1 MAAPQFPGL
10 AAFGGQRDNGTER
23 TSNAMLKWQQDRG
36 VAWHYIAQGKPMQN
50 GFVESLN
57 GRLRDECHNE
67 HLCRSYRHTRDIIEK
82 WRINDNLN
90 RPHTSLDGLNRP
102 NLQPGQERT
111 KTRTALTNRSGQIA
125 IWSPHLL

>member
-57 GRLRDECHNE
+57 GRLRDEGPVAKCVE
-67 HLCRSYRHTRDIIEK
+67 ILGGVI
-82 WRINDNLN
+82 
-90 RPHTSLDGLNRP
+90 
-102 NLQPGQERT
+102 
-111 KTRTALTNRSGQIA
+111 SG
-125 IWSPHLL
+125 